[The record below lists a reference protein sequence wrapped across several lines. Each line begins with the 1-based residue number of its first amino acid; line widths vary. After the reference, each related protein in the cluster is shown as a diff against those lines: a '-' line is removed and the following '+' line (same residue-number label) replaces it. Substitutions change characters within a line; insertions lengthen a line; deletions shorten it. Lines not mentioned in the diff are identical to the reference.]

1 MFTSTI
7 DLKRLVSTEAEIVKA
22 LKDYVQVEEDRI
34 IKIKQYIEV
43 PFKIWISLSIFKPK
57 YNFGY
62 WSNMTITVVIK

>member
-43 PFKIWISLSIFKPK
+43 LILKI
-57 YNFGY
+57 
-62 WSNMTITVVIK
+62 